1 MTARTQSD
9 GSADAFALRKK
20 RAAVALHL
28 EREAFRRA
36 SIGVFVDCMGP
47 YFA

>member
-1 MTARTQSD
+1 MTATTRSD
-9 GSADAFALRKK
+9 GSARVVALRKK

-36 SIGVFVDCMGP
+36 SNDVFVDCIGP

>member
-1 MTARTQSD
+1 MTTRTRSD
-9 GSADAFALRKK
+9 GSAEAFALRKK

-28 EREAFRRA
+28 EREAFMRA
-36 SIGVFVDCMGP
+36 SIGVFVNCMGP